1 MARMNRDIEAVAG
14 FQILGKVTVATTSS
28 SINKSEPSGDS
39 ACWDGWSFG
48 DPLGGRA
55 DIHIHGEG

>member
-1 MARMNRDIEAVAG
+1 MARMNRGIEAAAG
-14 FQILGKVTVATTSS
+14 FQILGKVTVATSS
-28 SINKSEPSGDS
+28 SINKSDPSGD
-39 ACWDGWSFG
+39 AARWDGWSFC